1 MDESIDAVYEAAEE
15 AILENLSSAAAGI
28 SAVAEM
34 ISEEVSSSGIKIH
47 KTTEDNYVIE
57 NPDWTTIL
65 LDSLGTPFEGT
76 TEQFWVKT
84 YRVRSG
90 SAMYNKL
97 ISVVSKINEKRAK
110 MVTVDKIRD
119 FDVLL
124 NKEDF
129 SLYLDVGGD
138 FLPFSNEE
146 AAKLKG
152 KVKELERVKVEM
164 WKASMQYRLSDRV
177 MLYGP
182 TGSGK
187 TFEFL
192 DTVHGMMQA
201 GELDD
206 FYVVPITEWFED
218 LDFLAHIVPS
228 EKGITYVENQVVTL
242 LRQASEGKRVAVLL
256 DELNRGSKSFLNLVL
271 KLLDAV
277 DGSTYVLNNFVKNE
291 TIVIPIQNIMFF
303 ATMNLG
309 GKYVG
314 TNILD
319 EALFDRFN
327 IVQYKG
333 YNLQVEDKMLDGFL
347 SFKPQALQV
356 VSYIREIHK
365 DGEIRAPISTRGV
378 KMWTERFL
386 NSGKSKEDVIQTFQ
400 TVLMHRLVSVDDFGN
415 PNESEI
421 AIIVNKFR
429 ELSLV

>member
-1 MDESIDAVYEAAEE
+1 MDETMSTEVFEEAEE
-15 AILENLSSAAAGI
+15 AILENPTAAAGI

-34 ISEEVSSSGIKIH
+34 LTEEVTPSGVKIF
-47 KTTEDNYVIE
+47 KTTEENYIVE
-57 NPDWTTIL
+57 NTDWSTIL
-65 LDSLGTPFEGT
+65 LDSVWTIFEGT
-76 TEQFWVKT
+76 TEQFGVKT
-84 YRVRSG
+84 TRLRSG
-90 SAMYNKL
+90 SAIYNKL
-97 ISVVSKINEKRAK
+97 ITVVSKISEKKSK
-110 MVTVDKIRD
+110 MVVVDKIKD

-129 SLYLDVGGD
+129 SLYLEVSGD

-152 KVKELERVKVEM
+152 KVKELERVKSEM
-164 WKASMQYRLSDRV
+164 WTASMQYRLSDRV

-192 DTVHGMMQA
+192 GSVHNMKA
-201 GELDD
+201 ANELDD
-206 FYVVPITEWFED
+206 FHIVTITEGFED
-218 LDFLAHIVPS
+218 IDFLAHIVPS
-228 EKGITYVENQVVTL
+228 EKGITYVENKIVTL
-242 LRQASEGKRVAVLL
+242 LREASEGKRVAILL

-277 DGSTYVLNNFVKNE
+277 DGSTYQLNNFVKNE
-291 TIVIPIQNIMFF
+291 MIVIPIQNVMFF

-309 GKYVG
+309 WKYVG
-314 TNILD
+314 TNVLD

-347 SFKPQALQV
+347 GYKSQASQI

-365 DGEIRAPISTRGV
+365 DGEVRAPISTRWV
-378 KMWTERFL
+378 KMWVESFL
-386 NSGKSKEDVIQTFQ
+386 NSSKTKEDVMNSFQ
-400 TVLMHRLVSVDDFGN
+400 TVLMHRLVSVDDFWN
-415 PNESEI
+415 PNEEEI

-429 ELSLV
+429 ELGLI